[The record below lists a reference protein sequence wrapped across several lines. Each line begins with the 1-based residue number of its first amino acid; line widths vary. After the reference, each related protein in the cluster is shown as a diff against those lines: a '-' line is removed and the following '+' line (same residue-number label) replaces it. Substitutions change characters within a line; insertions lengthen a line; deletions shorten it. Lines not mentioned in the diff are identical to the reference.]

1 MGLYASEAIAKGLQT
16 KNPKAVEA
24 WMTQDYPEIK
34 KEPKKRKHKSIG
46 AMKPVC
52 VTIATM
58 GAVMLRVGKHPLLDF
73 IPDVSASI

>member
-1 MGLYASEAIAKGLQT
+1 
-16 KNPKAVEA
+16 
-24 WMTQDYPEIK
+24 MTQDYPEIK